1 MLFSTIAILGPAL
14 NRWPFAFT
22 RSMPAQGAVFLAFPA
37 LVVLY
42 DLVALKKIHRSTLWA
57 SLLILLM
64 VALII
69 LVPGLGAWQRFT
81 VWVQGTSWL

>member
-42 DLVALKKIHRSTLWA
+42 DLVALKKNHRSTL
-57 SLLILLM
+57 
-64 VALII
+64 
-69 LVPGLGAWQRFT
+69 
-81 VWVQGTSWL
+81 